1 MPGKARP
8 SLREKTLENVK
19 MSKLSETDKK
29 CIIEIFKRC
38 EELEAEK
45 KQTDIFLDD
54 TLKKLR
60 EINSKL

>member
-29 CIIEIFKRC
+29 YIIEIFKRC
-38 EELEAEK
+38 EKLEAEK

-54 TLKKLR
+54 ILKNLC